1 MHGLS
6 RWCCGQITPIA
17 KGRLVWIRAEG
28 MLYSVFFFFL
38 TQSPHMS
45 LKRISSH
52 LKVTLFFLLGKGDS
66 RGKNNLE
73 RNSCKESE
81 FL

>member
-1 MHGLS
+1 MAFPGGAVDKLLLLPKAGWSGLGLKG
-6 RWCCGQITPIA
+6 CCI
-17 KGRLVWIRAEG
+17 L
-28 MLYSVFFFFL
+28 SFFFFL
-38 TQSPHMS
+38 TQSPHVS

-66 RGKNNLE
+66 RGENNLE
-73 RNSCKESE
+73 RNCCKESE

>member
-1 MHGLS
+1 MAFPGGAVDKLLLLPKAGWSGLGLKG
-6 RWCCGQITPIA
+6 CCI
-17 KGRLVWIRAEG
+17 L
-28 MLYSVFFFFL
+28 SFFFFSH
-38 TQSPHMS
+38 TVSTCES
-45 LKRISSH
+45 LIQKLH
-52 LKVTLFFLLGKGDS
+52 YFFLLGKGDS

>member
-1 MHGLS
+1 MAFPGGAVDKLLLLPKAGWSGLGLKG
-6 RWCCGQITPIA
+6 CCI
-17 KGRLVWIRAEG
+17 L
-28 MLYSVFFFFL
+28 SFFFFFL
-38 TQSPHMS
+38 TQSPHVS
-45 LKRISSH
+45 LSS
-52 LKVTLFFLLGKGDS
+52 KSYIIFFLLGKGDS